1 MKRSKMDLP
10 KKIKDEVE
18 EKTKDLPNDIKEEI
32 YKRVLEK
39 YRKSLVDVGEPVGL
53 VSAQSISEPATQM
66 ILRSFHYVGMA
77 ELQLSLGLPRFIEIA
92 DARKKI
98 KEKYM
103 KIYLKDEFKKDSEK
117 AYEIARKLKEV
128 VLFDV
133 VKELQVD
140 IFNKIIKIYLD
151 QDAIKNLGLSVEKV
165 KGIIKKKIKRLE
177 VLEEGEDYLVIKGK
191 ENISVREF
199 YQYKE
204 RIKNIQL
211 SGIKGIKDVLVT
223 KENDEFVIY
232 TYGSNLKE
240 VLKIPEV
247 DYKRVY
253 TNDIYEVQEILGIE
267 AAREVIV
274 REILQILEKQGLDL
288 DIRHILLLADILTWY
303 GEYLGITRYG
313 LQAEKSSALARAA
326 FETPI
331 AHFVKAALLGE
342 DDELKSAIENIMTN
356 QPIPFGTGL
365 FKVYYKDEASGN

>member
-191 ENISVREF
+191 GNISVMEF

-365 FKVYYKDEASGN
+365 FKVYYKDEDSGN

>member
-1 MKRSKMDLP
+1 MDLP